1 MQILKILFGQSLS
14 EKTRYRQEDG
24 FFCIDIFLNSLMQL
38 FDRRDPSPFREKDL
52 DEDFV
57 RYITLAINEIH
68 IKANVKMVI
77 KMTEQN
83 PPYIRLNEVEEAIHN
98 YFAFE
103 VENVQNELRLL
114 FKSGRWSL
122 FIGLIFILFV
132 STLSLVIPESG
143 NAVTSAFHQGLQITA
158 WVALWRPL
166 YIFLYEWW
174 PFVEKI
180 RALNK
185 LTKIKIELITG

>member
-1 MQILKILFGQSLS
+1 MQILKILFGRSLS
-14 EKTRYRQEDG
+14 ENSRYRQEDEVY
-24 FFCIDIFLNSLMQL
+24 CIDIFLTNMLQL

-57 RYITLAINEIH
+57 RFLVLAINEIPL
-68 IKANVKMVI
+68 KDKVKMVI
-77 KMTEQN
+77 KMPEQN
-83 PPYIRLNEVEEAIHN
+83 PTFIRVSEVEEAIHN

-103 VENVQNELRLL
+103 MENVQNELHLL

-122 FIGLIFILFV
+122 LIGLVFIVFV
-132 STLSLVIPESG
+132 STLALVIPDSG
-143 NAVTSAFHQGLQITA
+143 NPVSAAFHQGLQIMA

-185 LTKIKIELITG
+185 LTKVKVELITG